1 MLYYPQTIN
10 FREVFVGDTFQVPLL
25 ISSKYQLTPQT
36 SIEMLVRP
44 SGDIPEAPVV
54 RFSTADQSITISG
67 QEITLSKSALEM
79 AVRPGMFV
87 YNIRFTNG
95 SQTHTLCRGLFEIV
109 HQTNKFQ

>member
-10 FREVFVGDTFQVPLL
+10 FREVFVGDTFQIAL
-25 ISSKYQLTPQT
+25 IIAPAYPLTPQT
-36 SIEMLVRP
+36 SVEMLVRP
-44 SGDIPEAPVV
+44 SGDIPEAAVV
-54 RFSTADQSITISG
+54 HFSTADQSITISG

-87 YNIRFTNG
+87 YDIRFTKN
-95 SQTHTLCRGLFEIV
+95 SETHTLCRGLFEIV